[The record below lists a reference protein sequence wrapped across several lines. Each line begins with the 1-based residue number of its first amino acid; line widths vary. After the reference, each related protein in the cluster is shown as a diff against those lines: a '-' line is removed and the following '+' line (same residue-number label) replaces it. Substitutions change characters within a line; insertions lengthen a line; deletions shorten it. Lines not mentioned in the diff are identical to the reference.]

1 LLRCLRQHRW
11 RRRPT
16 ARDNRW
22 RQDLGYLATELPQR
36 HVNLFFQMPR
46 TTFEAAVQDLDRAIP
61 SLTDAQVMVGLA
73 RIVALAGDG
82 HTNLWLT
89 IWIEK

>member
-1 LLRCLRQHRW
+1 
-11 RRRPT
+11 
-16 ARDNRW
+16 
-22 RQDLGYLATELPQR
+22 
-36 HVNLFFQMPR
+36 MPR